1 MLKKQER
8 WELHQSEWTCQPG
21 YQSRVWERPSVP
33 GVNTLIAG
41 SCKDPVSLGEVR
53 DEERVLEE

>member
-1 MLKKQER
+1 M
-8 WELHQSEWTCQPG
+8 PA
-21 YQSRVWERPSVP
+21 
-33 GVNTLIAG
+33 VNTLIAG